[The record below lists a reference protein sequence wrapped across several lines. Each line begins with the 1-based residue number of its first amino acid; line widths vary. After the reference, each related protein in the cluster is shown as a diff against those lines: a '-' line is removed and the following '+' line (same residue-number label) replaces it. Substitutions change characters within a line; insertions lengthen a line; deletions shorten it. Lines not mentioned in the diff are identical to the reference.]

1 MLKLLR
7 RKGDDEYEEE
17 IIEEELEEEF
27 NENSDE
33 EEEKKAE
40 REDEDTPLE
49 KIMERLNDIE
59 NRLPRMDVSINGL
72 KREID
77 DLKSQLKNMED
88 SLKDVMVLYEV
99 VSSQINPF
107 LSSGGVIDVGVLK
120 KRLELLEKDV
130 KIIFGIDLD
139 RIIDEVIYGGD
150 GNE

>member
-27 NENSDE
+27 NENSD

>member
-17 IIEEELEEEF
+17 IIEEELEEELD
-27 NENSDE
+27 ENSD

-40 REDEDTPLE
+40 REDEDMPLE

-59 NRLPRMDVSINGL
+59 NRFPRIDVSINGL

>member
-17 IIEEELEEEF
+17 IIEEELEEEL
-27 NENSDE
+27 NENSD

-139 RIIDEVIYGGD
+139 RIIDEVLYGGD

>member
-17 IIEEELEEEF
+17 IIEEELEEEL
-27 NENSDE
+27 NENSD

-59 NRLPRMDVSINGL
+59 NRLPRIDVSINGL